1 MSIDYIMASVSD
13 KCIVP
18 MQDYLKLDNTARMNK
33 PNTLGNNW
41 MWRLDKNSFND
52 SLKERMRNI
61 TEKTNRI

>member
-1 MSIDYIMASVSD
+1 
-13 KCIVP
+13 

-61 TEKTNRI
+61 TEKQTVFKGDFL

>member
-1 MSIDYIMASVSD
+1 MASVSD

-41 MWRLDKNSFND
+41 MWRLDKNAFND
-52 SLKERMRNI
+52 SLKERMRDI
-61 TEKTNRI
+61 TVKTKRI

>member
-1 MSIDYIMASVSD
+1 
-13 KCIVP
+13 

-33 PNTLGNNW
+33 PNILGNNW

-61 TEKTNRI
+61 TEKNKPYLKEIFS